1 MKETKKYEMDLNL
14 IEMDDDL
21 NIEELAVDVT
31 SIEDIISLNKMLG
44 LDTTDLELDILE
56 QKRSEF

>member
-1 MKETKKYEMDLNL
+1 MKETKKYEMDLME
-14 IEMDDDL
+14 IYGDL
-21 NIEELAVDVT
+21 NIEELAIDVSNT
-31 SIEDIISLNKMLG
+31 EDIIALNKLIG